1 MSMSFRSPGSDGRE
15 REVGLADRGRP
26 LDRLRYVQGAGEERG
41 DVHVLATLL
50 QNPPQP
56 LEGQVPQENLARVQ
70 RRSPPVRLP
79 LQHLRKQLLNLFEGL
94 LCQPLRAM
102 EPCILRRVSEDL
114 EEEGEVSGA
123 DEEVGVAL
131 DRLLLRL
138 SKQLVQERLLNH
150 PLCSCA
156 VEQCAPALVLFA
168 LLQDLSDVFG
178 CLPLLE
184 EQALVSLYAC
194 GIRRPPQPS
203 HVRVIDYP
211 AAGNDQDV

>member
-94 LCQPLRAM
+94 WTVVTEARNAPEQRTCSASPFARWSLAYSEESLR
-102 EPCILRRVSEDL
+102 IWRRREKFPVLMRRL
-114 EEEGEVSGA
+114 E
-123 DEEVGVAL
+123 
-131 DRLLLRL
+131 
-138 SKQLVQERLLNH
+138 
-150 PLCSCA
+150 
-156 VEQCAPALVLFA
+156 
-168 LLQDLSDVFG
+168 
-178 CLPLLE
+178 
-184 EQALVSLYAC
+184 
-194 GIRRPPQPS
+194 
-203 HVRVIDYP
+203 
-211 AAGNDQDV
+211 